1 MAGNWP
7 ALTNTISTITNIIIN
22 NNNTIT
28 NIICKTT
35 AETVCNT
42 DRWCR

>member
-7 ALTNTISTITNIIIN
+7 ALTNTISTITNIII
-22 NNNTIT
+22 NNTIT